1 MEQKK
6 MSIKDRAIQFYKDHE
21 TACLYT
27 VGFMAAS
34 GVAYLTYALGYS
46 RGKNS
51 KYAEELAKR
60 VWDSAHE
67 AIEISGEKGIVRG
80 AWRRE
85 PDGTLIPDG
94 KIRYFAQRVE

>member
-6 MSIKDRAIQFYKDHE
+6 MSIKDRAKQFYKDHE

-34 GVAYLTYALGYS
+34 GVAYLTYALGHS
-46 RGKNS
+46 RGTNTT
-51 KYAEELAKR
+51 YAAELAKS
-60 VWDSAHE
+60 VWNNAHE
-67 AIEISGEKGIVRG
+67 TLEASGKEGVVRSV
-80 AWRRE
+80 WKRQ

-94 KIRYFAQRVE
+94 KMRYFAQKVE

>member
-6 MSIKDRAIQFYKDHE
+6 MSIKDRAKQFYKDHE
-21 TACLYT
+21 TACLYA
-27 VGFMAAS
+27 VGVMAAS

-51 KYAEELAKR
+51 EYAAELAKR

-67 AIEISGEKGIVRG
+67 VIEASGEEGVVRNT
-80 AWRRE
+80 WKRQ